1 MPEVSFDVLHEIRMN
16 EASIFLPLVLV
27 NVRTLTIHQ
36 GCKNG
41 IIFCG
46 FFDLSL
52 ADEFERSVS
61 EYVDDSSIIT
71 N

>member
-1 MPEVSFDVLHEIRMN
+1 MN

-27 NVRTLTIHQ
+27 NVRTMTIHQ

-41 IIFCG
+41 IICG

-52 ADEFERSVS
+52 AYEFERSVS
-61 EYVDDSSIIT
+61 EYVDDSSTIT